1 MIGSSDVP
9 ASLPADVLAR
19 RDRLPRK
26 PAPVVLSGER
36 VELRPLD
43 VARDIEPLHAV
54 SNGHPFTLGDRHVEA
69 YDPDPVIWR
78 WMRGRTHRDAAEL
91 RAYLAP
97 LAAVPDM
104 LMMTVV
110 DRPTATPIGV
120 ACFMAN
126 RPEDLKVELGHIWY
140 GPIAQGTGA
149 SREATRLMLAHAFGL
164 GYRRV
169 EWKCDALNVR
179 SRRAALSYGF
189 TFEGVQEAH
198 MIVKGRSR
206 DTAWF
211 RMLDTEWAA
220 RS

>member
-9 ASLPADVLAR
+9 ESLPADLLAR
-19 RDRLPRK
+19 RDRLPKK

-43 VARDIEPLHAV
+43 VDRDVEPLHAV
-54 SNGHPFTLGDRHVEA
+54 SNGRPFTLGDRHVEA

-78 WMRGRTHRDAAEL
+78 WMRGRPHRDAAEL

-97 LAAVPDM
+97 QVAAPDT

-126 RPEDLKVELGHIWY
+126 RPDDLKVELGHIWY

-149 SREATRLMLAHAFGL
+149 AREATRLMLAHAFGL

-179 SRRAALSYGF
+179 SRRSALSYGF